1 MYVKDIM
8 TINVVSA
15 NPESTVE
22 SVAELMKNHHI
33 GMVPVCDDNNKVIG
47 VITDRDIVLRSVSQG
62 EECKNQRVREI
73 MTSNPT
79 LISREIDINEVA
91 DIMGRKQIRRLPVID
106 DSGLIGI
113 ISLGDVSQELE
124 HKDTAGEALSNISS
138 YSSSEN

>member
-22 SVAELMKNHHI
+22 SVADLMKNHHI
-33 GMVPVCDDNNKVIG
+33 GMVPICDDNNKVIG

-79 LISREIDINEVA
+79 LISREIDINEAA

>member
-22 SVAELMKNHHI
+22 SVADLMKNHHI
-33 GMVPVCDDNNKVIG
+33 GMVPICDDNNKVIG

-79 LISREIDINEVA
+79 LISREIDINEAA

-124 HKDTAGEALSNISS
+124 HKGTAGEALSNISS